1 MGSYVRQGGGGR
13 RRRSGRARG
22 PPRVWAF
29 ADRSFSVGRG
39 GCLSVGGWACLSL
52 DGGEVAWNSRGACGA
67 SGGRRSNAGPAGGAR
82 RVWKVARVGRGR
94 TRFRPP
100 GVVRVRAGLGG
111 RVEGAE
117 LVEEELVV
125 LAHLLHAEQLVLAF
139 LGRRRRPAG
148 AAVPRLLLLGELGD
162 GGELGGL
169 GGLGGGDGGVGGRGG
184 GGRLGGR
191 GGGGRLGG
199 RGGRDGLRGGLRERA
214 RRRESRAGSRR
225 TLRFLRRCLDLDLA
239 AGGGAIETRG
249 GGGTLRSAVDDVA
262 PRSRGASGRTWPF
275 ATASARA
282 ARTSAHWASRAAWW
296 AARRS
301 FSSWARLSSG
311 ILQSATRVTWRTR
324 RRSPDSVTW

>member
-67 SGGRRSNAGPAGGAR
+67 RRSNAGPAGGAR

-214 RRRESRAGSRR
+214 RRRESRAGTGAGAPCASCGAAWTWTWRRAAAPSRPGAAAGRSARPSTTSCRGRGARPGGPGRSRR
-225 TLRFLRRCLDLDLA
+225 PRRA
-239 AGGGAIETRG
+239 RRG
-249 GGGTLRSAVDDVA
+249 
-262 PRSRGASGRTWPF
+262 PRPTGRRRRLGRRRGAPSPRGR
-275 ATASARA
+275 A
-282 ARTSAHWASRAAWW
+282 
-296 AARRS
+296 
-301 FSSWARLSSG
+301 
-311 ILQSATRVTWRTR
+311 
-324 RRSPDSVTW
+324 

>member
-1 MGSYVRQGGGGR
+1 MGGYVRQGGGGR

-29 ADRSFSVGRG
+29 A
-39 GCLSVGGWACLSL
+39 LSL
-52 DGGEVAWNSRGACGA
+52 LEGGDVSQGGLGSVSLVGWGRKLRGMGEGQRSMRGRASSVYFWTCGQD
-67 SGGRRSNAGPAGGAR
+67 AR
-82 RVWKVARVGRGR
+82 VGKVARVGRGR
-94 TRFRPP
+94 TRVRPP
-100 GVVRVRAGLGG
+100 GVVGVRADLGG
-111 RVEGAE
+111 WVEDAQ
-117 LVEEELVV
+117 LEEELVV
-125 LAHLLHAEQLVLAF
+125 LADGLHAGPLVVAD

-169 GGLGGGDGGVGGRGG
+169 RGLGGGDGGVE
-184 GGRLGGR
+184 GR

-214 RRRESRAGSRR
+214 RRRETRAGSRR

-239 AGGGAIETRG
+239 AGGGAIGARG
-249 GGGTLRSAVDDVA
+249 GGGTLSSAIDNVV
-262 PRSRGASGRTWPF
+262 PRGASGRTWPF

-282 ARTSAHWASRAAWW
+282 ARTSARWASKAAWW

>member
-1 MGSYVRQGGGGR
+1 MSLSGG
-13 RRRSGRARG
+13 
-22 PPRVWAF
+22 
-29 ADRSFSVGRG
+29 VGVS
-39 GCLSVGGWACLSL
+39 LVGW
-52 DGGEVAWNSRGACGA
+52 GEVAWNSRGACGA

-82 RVWKVARVGRGR
+82 RVGKVARVGRGR

-191 GGGGRLGG
+191 GG
-199 RGGRDGLRGGLRERA
+199 RDGLRGGLRERA
-214 RRRESRAGSRR
+214 RRRETRAGSRR

-239 AGGGAIETRG
+239 AGGGAIEARG
-249 GGGTLRSAVDDVA
+249 GGGTLSAAIDDVV

-282 ARTSAHWASRAAWW
+282 ARTSAHWASEAAWW